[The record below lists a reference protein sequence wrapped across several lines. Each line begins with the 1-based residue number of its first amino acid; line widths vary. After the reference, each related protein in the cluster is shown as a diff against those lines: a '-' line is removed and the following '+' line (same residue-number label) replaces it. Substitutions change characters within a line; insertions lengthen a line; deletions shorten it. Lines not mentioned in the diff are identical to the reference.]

1 MVRFS
6 PNSQILATG
15 SWSGGVKLWN
25 VPNCTPLR
33 SLRGKSPVIILGHQ
47 LQAGIR
53 MKTDELCTRLSLLV
67 LKILSVGQRHGLFT
81 ECKKFQNKTFVSK
94 NMSVVKWFPVFNWRL
109 TAVWQC

>member
-25 VPNCTPLR
+25 VPSCTPLR
-33 SLRGKSPVIILGHQ
+33 SLRGKSPVVILGHQ

-81 ECKKFQNKTFVSK
+81 ECKKFQNKPFVSK
-94 NMSVVKWFPVFNWRL
+94 NMSVVKWFPVFN
-109 TAVWQC
+109 

>member
-25 VPNCTPLR
+25 VPSCTPLR
-33 SLRGKSPVIILGHQ
+33 SLRGKSTVTIMGHQ

-53 MKTDELCTRLSLLV
+53 MKKDELCTRLSLLG
-67 LKILSVGQRHGLFT
+67 LKFLSAGQRDGLFT
-81 ECKKFQNKTFVSK
+81 ECKEFRNNTFVGR
-94 NMSVVKWFPVFNWRL
+94 NISVVKWFPVFN
-109 TAVWQC
+109 